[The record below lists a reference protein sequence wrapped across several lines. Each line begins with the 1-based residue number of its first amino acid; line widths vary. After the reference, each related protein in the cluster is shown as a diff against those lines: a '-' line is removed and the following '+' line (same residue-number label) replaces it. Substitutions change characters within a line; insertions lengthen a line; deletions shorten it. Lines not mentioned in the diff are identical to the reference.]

1 MSSILF
7 IEPFFGGSH
16 RAFAEG
22 YARHSRHRISMLT
35 LPGRNWKWRMRG
47 GAAALAESARSRI
60 ARPGG
65 DPAIAAPDALF
76 VTSLV
81 NLAELRGLGPASWRN
96 APAILYFHENQLTY
110 PIRGDNR
117 RDLHFAMTHAVSILA
132 ADRVAFNSRYHKQEF
147 LNALPGF
154 LQALPDTKPRD
165 ILARVENG
173 LVLHP
178 GIDAW
183 DVPAPGGRS
192 DPKSEGQGKG
202 TAAGESAESPDR
214 TLLWNHRWEYDKGPD
229 RLLTVVRA
237 LRSQGARFRL
247 IVTGAGHDE
256 RADVFSELPDA
267 AGPHLAHIGYV
278 AGREEY
284 AGLLHASDIVVST
297 ARHEFF
303 GISCLEAVCAG
314 AFPLLPQALSYPE
327 LIEPTRFPECYYR
340 DTDDLIER
348 LKHHLSRAGAPP
360 DGLRDSILHHV
371 WPEPARLMDDAVD
384 ALIARRE

>member
-22 YARHSRHRISMLT
+22 YARHSRHHVRMLT

-47 GAAALAESARSRI
+47 GAAAIAAKAASAMASDGTDSTI
-60 ARPGG
+60 E
-65 DPAIAAPDALF
+65 APDALL
-76 VTSLV
+76 VTSLI
-81 NLAELRGLGPASWRN
+81 NLAELRGLGPVAWRE

-110 PIRGDNR
+110 PIRGDNK
-117 RDLHFAMTHAVSILA
+117 RDLHFAMTHAISILA
-132 ADRVAFNSRYHKQEF
+132 ADSIAFNSEYHKREF
-147 LNALPGF
+147 LEALPGF

-165 ILARVENG
+165 ILARVEDA

-178 GIDAW
+178 GIDSCDDRSPHDA
-183 DVPAPGGRS
+183 DVRGDAN
-192 DPKSEGQGKG
+192 EN
-202 TAAGESAESPDR
+202 AR
-214 TLLWNHRWEYDKGPD
+214 TVLWNHRWEYDKGPD
-229 RLLTVVRA
+229 RLLRVIRA
-237 LRSQGARFRL
+237 LRARKVRFRL

-284 AGLLHASDIVVST
+284 ARLLRAGDIVVST

-303 GISCLEAVCAG
+303 GISCLEAVLAG
-314 AFPLLPQALSYPE
+314 AFPLLPRALSYPE
-327 LIEPTRFPECYYR
+327 LIDPARFPSCYYQ
-340 DTDDLIER
+340 DTDDLVER
-348 LKHHLSRAGAPP
+348 LAQLLMTGERPP
-360 DGLRDSILHHV
+360 GGLRDAVRHHV
-371 WPEPARLMDDAVD
+371 WPAPARLMDDAVE
-384 ALIARRE
+384 ALHAKKERT